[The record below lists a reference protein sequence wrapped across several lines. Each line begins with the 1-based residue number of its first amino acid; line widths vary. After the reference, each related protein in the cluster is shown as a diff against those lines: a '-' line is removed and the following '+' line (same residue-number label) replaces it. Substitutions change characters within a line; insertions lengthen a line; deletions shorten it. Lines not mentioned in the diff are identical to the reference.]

1 MISIKQLPH
10 ARCDAASSLRR
21 NAYNRYNPA
30 VCFCRKR
37 ATHAASRARVISPL
51 KTRPIRTVL
60 LWQVIATAL
69 IAAVA
74 GLWAGGDAA
83 ISAAL
88 GGSVN
93 LVAGV
98 AYALLL
104 GLGLGAGPGR
114 SAGASLV
121 AMFRAEAGKVL
132 VIIGGLWLT
141 LAMYQEVVAA
151 AYFTAFTITVIVFSM
166 AFFVRDENKANGN

>member
-1 MISIKQLPH
+1 MQS
-10 ARCDAASSLRR
+10 
-21 NAYNRYNPA
+21 RYNPT
-30 VCFCRKR
+30 VCFRRKR

-51 KTRPIRTVL
+51 KSRPIRTVL

-74 GLWAGGDAA
+74 GLSAGGEAA

-88 GGSVN
+88 GGAVN
-93 LVAGV
+93 LAAGV
-98 AYALLL
+98 AYAMLL
-104 GLGLGAGPGR
+104 GLGRAAKPVP
-114 SAGASLV
+114 SAGTALV
-121 AMFRAEAGKVL
+121 SMFRAEAGKVL

-141 LAMYQEVVAA
+141 LAVYREVVAA
-151 AYFTAFTITVIVFSM
+151 AYFTAFAVTVIVFSM